1 MQDKRIFEV
10 NNLHDNLHL
19 VQMGSVIWYAKT
31 MLSHI
36 TWKHF
41 NIDGKLNFVFSITQ
55 YIFWTWD
62 SLN

>member
-19 VQMGSVIWYAKT
+19 VQHISSAKT

-36 TWKHF
+36 T
-41 NIDGKLNFVFSITQ
+41 
-55 YIFWTWD
+55 
-62 SLN
+62 